1 METMMHIGAKL
12 EKETADNASEAI
24 ERILKA
30 GFEYRSSDEV
40 MLKSLDVL
48 KSAVTVQ
55 NVSIEHCHFNN
66 DTSRKVEITVPD
78 DYTTPNSTGVK
89 YQI

>member
-30 GFEYRSSDEV
+30 GFDYRVSDDV
-40 MLKSLDVL
+40 LMRSLDVL

-55 NVSIEHCHFNN
+55 NVSIEQCNFNN

-78 DYTTPNSTGVK
+78 DYTTPTSTGVTYK
-89 YQI
+89 L